1 MDNNKDFFK
10 RYSTYRV
17 GTVRDTFQNIKDQID
32 DLVNQKKIEVGYS
45 QGTSLDKAFHNFTI
59 FPTDGS
65 TPFKI
70 YDYKFQYDP
79 GDNVDTEYNFS
90 LGGIEEG
97 SLESARNLFDNV
109 FSEINYELENSLE
122 EMEQTYM
129 KKWKQFL
136 NEDKQPDFDA
146 IENYI
151 KKETM
156 KGDQGRQ
163 IVNFGLENYMDS
175 LKNDFRLGQG
185 DEFKTY
191 TMDDYVEDFNNYVA
205 DKMDS

>member
-1 MDNNKDFFK
+1 MNKDFFE
-10 RYSTYRV
+10 RNPTYRV

-45 QGTSLDKAFHNFTI
+45 QGTSLDKAFHNFEI

-65 TPFKI
+65 TPFEI

-90 LGGIEEG
+90 LGGTEEG
-97 SLESARNLFDNV
+97 SLESAYNLFDNV
-109 FSEINYELENSLE
+109 FGEINYELKNSLE
-122 EMEQTYM
+122 EMYM
-129 KKWKQFL
+129 TKWKQFL
-136 NEDKQPDFDA
+136 NEDKQVDFKA
-146 IENYI
+146 IEDYI

-163 IVNFGLENYMDS
+163 TVNFALENYMDS
-175 LKNDFRLGQG
+175 LKADFERGED
-185 DEFKTY
+185 DEFKNY